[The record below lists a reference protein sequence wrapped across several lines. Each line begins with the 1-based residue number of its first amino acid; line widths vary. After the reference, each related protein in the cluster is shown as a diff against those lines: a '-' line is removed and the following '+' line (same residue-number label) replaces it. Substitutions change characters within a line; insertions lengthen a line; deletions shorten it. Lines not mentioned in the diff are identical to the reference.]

1 MNGTRTLTAAWRHRL
16 RRAIREAGFLL
27 ISAAVLGLAYDGIT
41 GKGIFTREG
50 ADQRAKQEQP
60 AASPRFITYDE
71 AVQLHQSGGA
81 VFIDSRHD
89 YDFRLGHIPGA
100 VNIPL
105 KELTSRRNFLDSIPR
120 SSTLVTYCDGQECNS
135 SIELAKNL
143 AAAGYRRVNI
153 FFGGWK
159 EWQAHRQPEE

>member
-1 MNGTRTLTAAWRHRL
+1 MQ
-16 RRAIREAGFLL
+16 EAGALL
-27 ISAAVLGLAYDGIT
+27 LFASALGLVYNGIT
-41 GKGIFTREG
+41 GKGIFTRD
-50 ADQRAKQEQP
+50 ATDLRAGLEQP
-60 AASPRFITYDE
+60 AASPGFITYEE

-105 KELTSRRNFLDSIPR
+105 KEFNLRRDLLGSIPK
-120 SSTLVTYCDGQECNS
+120 SSVLVTYCDGEECNS

-143 AAAGYRRVNI
+143 AASGYQRVNI